1 MRLFSMGVIVMG
13 VIAIVAIVLSS
24 GSSAI
29 AETSEERTACINDAF
44 RFCLN
49 APPRSQ
55 VFNCLLPIG
64 L

>member
-1 MRLFSMGVIVMG
+1 MRLFSIGVIVIG
-13 VIAIVAIVLSS
+13 VIAIVLSS

-49 APPRSQ
+49 APTAAKYSIA
-55 VFNCLLPIG
+55 CLRIG